1 MNDHSYEYLNTSN
14 MWSDP
19 DTRRRQISQLL
30 HVLAPTAALCV
41 VLTAGPDMMAAP
53 PATWSNGPWNL
64 VLAMGFC
71 VFVWDMRALWLRRR
85 AQRAPAALPVHSIGH
100 AFRFAED
107 ALGVHDGWP
116 SGRGDYVGHRSG
128 PVIDGDTSG
137 VWASCAVQPLAALAY
152 AASQPRN
159 DGAMEWLVHTVTRL
173 SCADSDDAWRDAA
186 HAIAATTGPTMRA
199 SFFRTM
205 NMEHR
210 QRQSVALVMRDAV
223 LGVNELAVQR

>member
-1 MNDHSYEYLNTSN
+1 MNDHSDEYLIPPT
-14 MWSDP
+14 MRSDP

-41 VLTAGPDMMAAP
+41 VLTAGPDMMAAS
-53 PATWSNGPWNL
+53 PAAWAKGPWNL
-64 VLAMGFC
+64 VLAIGFG
-71 VFVWDMRALWLRRR
+71 VLVWDMRALWLRRR
-85 AQRAPAALPVHSIGH
+85 ARRAPATLPVHSIGH

-107 ALGVHDGWP
+107 ALGVRAWP
-116 SGRGDYVGHRSG
+116 SGRGDYVGHRSAAE
-128 PVIDGDTSG
+128 IDRDTSG
-137 VWASCAVQPLAALAY
+137 VWASYAVQPLAALAC
-152 AASQPRN
+152 AASQPRK

-186 HAIAATTGPTMRA
+186 HAVAATTDPTMRA

-223 LGVNELAVQR
+223 LGVNELVVQR